1 MELLPGGISIGHTH
15 REPVATQ
22 KTTCIGLPYHSSI
35 FVIALKPRIRF
46 VAVPVIACFALL
58 LVPAL
63 ATAATWI
70 PPVDLGAPS
79 EFSTWQPRPEI
90 AISGAGG
97 GVAIWPQEQG
107 LGTLEAASMSLTG
120 TWGSPVTL
128 APNEWGQRAEPEL
141 AMNEAGE
148 AVAIWKHVG
157 PEQST
162 IVARV
167 RAPSG
172 EWGPQETLSPEGSP
186 YGAFDVAVGP
196 AGEAVA
202 VWSQIP
208 RFGSN
213 SEYRIESSFMPAGGH
228 WEPAVTLSDP
238 EHESYSPQVAI
249 APTGRIVAAFYGY
262 LDSPEVH
269 PAVQVAEKQGG
280 QWSPPQA
287 VSGAPPAASPKVEA
301 STAGTTVIWEGIE
314 GEERWIEAA
323 SRTTGGEW
331 GHPVELSG
339 PESIDP
345 EIGADAAGNAVA
357 IWKSVYKVG
366 AGYIEGSSHP
376 VGGQW
381 SESTVISGQVLGA
394 ETEPRLAVA
403 PNGQT
408 LAAWSVWREPEP
420 RVEQRLVEAASGSE
434 GEWEE
439 STTLSAAK
447 AWAVRPAVALDG
459 HGDGAVAWWAANP
472 TLPQATEF
480 VTPRPGATSGGGEPA
495 QSNGSEPLGSKRRR
509 ATVGRIARVR
519 EGKAYLEVNCPGALA
534 CKGDL
539 RLVALPTGTKGK
551 AIRVSARTV
560 HFAIPAGHKKTIAVR
575 LNRKGQQ
582 LISAAGRKGVGVRL
596 VGHQI
601 QQRGLLLRRAT
612 GQ

>member
-1 MELLPGGISIGHTH
+1 MELLPGLTSIRRSH

-22 KTTCIGLPYHSSI
+22 ITTRLGLPYHSPI

-58 LVPAL
+58 FVPAL

-70 PPVDLGAPS
+70 PPVDLATPS
-79 EFSTWQPRPEI
+79 EFSAWQPRPEI
-90 AISGAGG
+90 AISGGGG

-249 APTGRIVAAFYGY
+249 APNGRIVAVFSGF
-262 LDSPEVH
+262 LDEPETH
-269 PAVQVAEKQGG
+269 STVQVAEKQSG

-287 VSGAPPAASPKVEA
+287 ISGPPRAAFPKVEA
-301 STAGTTVIWEGIE
+301 STAGTTVVWEGIE

-331 GHPVELSG
+331 GQPVELSG
-339 PESIDP
+339 PESFGP
-345 EIGADAAGNAVA
+345 EIGADAAGTAVA
-357 IWKSVYKVG
+357 IWNSFDGEEGDYV
-366 AGYIEGSSHP
+366 EGSTLP
-376 VGGQW
+376 VGGNW
-381 SESTVISGQVLGA
+381 SEPTAISGRVWLGQFTGA
-394 ETEPRLAVA
+394 RLAVA

-439 STTLSAAK
+439 PTTLSAAK

-459 HGDGAVAWWAANP
+459 QGDGAVAWWAANP

-480 VTPRPGATSGGGEPA
+480 VTPRPDATSGGDKLAP
-495 QSNGSEPLGSKRRR
+495 SRSKRGR
-509 ATVGRIARVR
+509 ATARRIALVR
-519 EGKAYLEVNCPGALA
+519 KDKAYLELRCPGASA
-534 CKGDL
+534 CNGNL
-539 RLVALPTGTKGK
+539 RLVAPPTGKNGK
-551 AIRVSARTV
+551 ATRVSARSID
-560 HFAIPAGHKKTIAVR
+560 FAIPPGREKTFAVR
-575 LNRKGQQ
+575 LSRKGRH
-582 LISAAGRKGVGVRL
+582 LVSTAGEKGVRVRL
-596 VGHQI
+596 VGSQI
-601 QQRGLLLRRAT
+601 KQGGLLLRRAT